1 MAAFWAALPGD
12 PAERKGRSRRSLDRQ
27 VVSPTLTGHLQFPRF
42 RAENAEEKEVRSSP
56 RTTGR
61 AVAKG
66 VGNSLTHGNPSGW
79 LKTIPTA

>member
-1 MAAFWAALPGD
+1 MAAFWAALPRD
-12 PAERKGRSRRSLDRQ
+12 PAERKGLSRRSLDRQ
-27 VVSPTLTGHLQFPRF
+27 VVFATLTRHLQFPRF
-42 RAENAEEKEVRSSP
+42 GAENAEEKEVRSSP